1 MIALPARVDA
11 ITPAW
16 LEAALRPAFPGLRV
30 ENAQIIQLIDGT
42 AQKARF
48 AMHYGAGPQGPPSL
62 WVKGGFDA
70 IGVSQGDAFAN
81 ETRFFAGV
89 APQLD
94 INLPD
99 CWFAAIDES
108 SNNGVIILEDLLLRG
123 CTFGRA
129 TEPLSADAA
138 ADVLAMQARYHARY
152 WGVGAVPGQPWLRPG
167 GAIADT
173 GMVGQYFAM
182 WDRSSPLPRFETLSA
197 AQRDRLRMQAA
208 LDALMVD
215 LRTRPI
221 ALLHGDSQGANLFF
235 EADGRPGYLD
245 WQHCMLGHWGFD
257 LAGFLITAVTVEDRR
272 AHERDLL
279 AGYLEALRRAGVDA
293 PAFDAAFAD
302 YSRYA
307 MWTFMWLMCPVE
319 AHPEDVCYAN
329 SERAAAAIDDLGTL
343 QLLGI

>member
-1 MIALPARVDA
+1 MLGH
-11 ITPAW
+11 
-16 LEAALRPAFPGLRV
+16 LMAAGIFQFQ
-30 ENAQIIQLIDGT
+30 EDIIFGRGKAGNGT
-42 AQKARF
+42 
-48 AMHYGAGPQGPPSL
+48 SDL
-62 WVKGGFDA
+62 
-70 IGVSQGDAFAN
+70 N
-81 ETRFFAGV
+81 
-89 APQLD
+89 
-94 INLPD
+94 
-99 CWFAAIDES
+99 WFAPGEDQEGRIASAADEALAIE
-108 SNNGVIILEDLLLRG
+108 
-123 CTFGRA
+123 RA
-129 TEPLSADAA
+129 LFDQLTTQTQARAAEIETAARALAA